1 MVISASAQENPI
13 TFDKEIIYKVVY
25 QPDSTNKDDTK
36 DEYAELRLNDTVSI
50 FRTIATGRLDSA
62 AHNAQKGNSGGLPS
76 SFYADNITDIH
87 YTIVKKK
94 DSIIHQEVLHPD
106 LFHSYYYSEPKDI
119 LKWEIKPD
127 TMIIENML
135 CQKATVALGGRKWI
149 AWFAQDIPL
158 PEGPY
163 KFCNLPG
170 LILSAY
176 DDQGHWRF
184 DIITINLNKHGKS
197 WLHTPNGPP
206 PLNTN
211 KKDFFEKKVYLRA
224 NLFELLSAEGRFR
237 GVKPERLEKT
247 RKFYQNE
254 SNRDNNW
261 IELYP

>member
-106 LFHSYYYSEPKDI
+106 LFDSYYYSEPKDI

-170 LILSAY
+170 LILSTY

-206 PLNTN
+206 LKTN

-224 NLFELLSAEGRFR
+224 NIFELLSAEGRFR